1 MRLIIPRI
9 GSELMTK
16 FRGKKPTKQKNKR
29 TNNKSNTINKF
40 QSSGWKPPTLT
51 TWRCWC
57 DVTIVRTNQRQSTS
71 ATLLPSFENQNSN
84 FKQTKWNNEIIEI
97 DVMKSNQWQNQWN
110 HRLKVVEYPRPPIGL
125 WRHPLLLPLPHPFLN
140 FLNFW
145 PCLALPPLPWGCLR
159 FPKATTPPPPLTSSS
174 YHWRWSRRQKL
185 KISVTFQQLP
195 AICPANQLR
204 PPLRKHFL
212 LLLLLLVSS
221 CSVSILAGVRQLI
234 SFSVCWA
241 LRGEIFPCFVATRW
255 LTIAV
260 MKSSPQ
266 QIEMDLRLAK
276 THATTPTSLS
286 NNNNNNTPSSK

>member
-159 FPKATTPPPPLTSSS
+159 FPKATTPPPLNLFLLPLTLESTSKAQNLSHLSTVASHLPGKSVASSTKETFPPPPPPPRFQLLRFHS
-174 YHWRWSRRQKL
+174 RWCP
-185 KISVTFQQLP
+185 SVDF
-195 AICPANQLR
+195 ILR
-204 PPLRKHFL
+204 L
-212 LLLLLLVSS
+212 LGAPRWDLSLFR
-221 CSVSILAGVRQLI
+221 CNSVINHRCDEVFTSTNRNG
-234 SFSVCWA
+234 S
-241 LRGEIFPCFVATRW
+241 ATGQDARNN
-255 LTIAV
+255 THQ
-260 MKSSPQ
+260 PQ
-266 QIEMDLRLAK
+266 QQQQQQHSIQ
-276 THATTPTSLS
+276 
-286 NNNNNNTPSSK
+286 

>member
-1 MRLIIPRI
+1 MAGRSGEQIAKVNIHWTREGRRESQGWLSTRPPPSSTTPLLSSTSPLPPPPPPHPNRPYLLAFGLFSLPLGDLRPRPFSILKPHPLDHLNPRRSSSSSSATAVTSPSTTTITKSLKMRLIIPRI

-159 FPKATTPPPPLTSSS
+159 FPKATTPPPP
-174 YHWRWSRRQKL
+174 
-185 KISVTFQQLP
+185 
-195 AICPANQLR
+195 
-204 PPLRKHFL
+204 
-212 LLLLLLVSS
+212 
-221 CSVSILAGVRQLI
+221 
-234 SFSVCWA
+234 
-241 LRGEIFPCFVATRW
+241 
-255 LTIAV
+255 
-260 MKSSPQ
+260 
-266 QIEMDLRLAK
+266 
-276 THATTPTSLS
+276 
-286 NNNNNNTPSSK
+286 